1 MCHFRRSRQRVSWH
15 LHDAGMCNPLKTVE
29 AENLVMIKG
38 IPFPEGER
46 FRDIIVTG
54 PPGSGKTTLV
64 EKLGG
69 WTEEGY
75 LDLAHK
81 NWWRNPI
88 LTFRPREVHFGFPFK
103 GYDHSLAV
111 FEKEWM
117 ESPSD
122 IDFWRIQI
130 PPESKGVLQTDWRS
144 KYVFDFQLI
153 APERIFAIRKE
164 RIRQGTHP
172 VDQGLSLE
180 DVQRQVKVYSDL
192 ARYFHQQGMM
202 VQVRNSFE
210 GNPRYIVDG

>member
-1 MCHFRRSRQRVSWH
+1 
-15 LHDAGMCNPLKTVE
+15 LKTVE

-75 LDLAHK
+75 LDLAQK
-81 NWWRNPI
+81 NWWRNSI

-103 GYDHSLAV
+103 GHDKSLAV
-111 FEKEWM
+111 FEREWL
-117 ESPSD
+117 ESRSD
-122 IDFWRIQI
+122 IDFWQIQI
-130 PPESKGVLQTDWRS
+130 PPEGKGVLQTDWRG

-153 APERIFAIRKE
+153 APERIYALRKE
-164 RIRQGTHP
+164 RTRQGTHP
-172 VDQGLSLE
+172 VDLDLSLE
-180 DVQRQVKVYSDL
+180 EVRRQVDVYSEL
-192 ARYFHQQGMM
+192 AQYFHQQGLT
-202 VQVRNSFE
+202 VQVRNSF
-210 GNPRYIVDG
+210 GGKPCYIVDD